1 MNAELPR
8 FVLDGAD
15 ILAITQLILRERE
28 SRDLGRW
35 DEMRECFYDDSV
47 VRVSWFRGSGADF
60 VAGSIDIARRK
71 ILAKHRLS
79 PIRVVLAGDRAI
91 ARLVGI
97 IDLPVQNLATY
108 SRFLY
113 RVERRNGTW
122 GIVGF
127 DAIYM
132 RDELTSAIPGLSVA
146 INPKEVQGF
155 RASYRMLSYY
165 LASQGY
171 DVDSNLPGEDRPE
184 LVEALTK
191 EIEDWAGS
199 RAQGEWRSVCSLNF
213 RWQSLCKDRKYCFRK
228 AQLKIPY

>member
-8 FVLDGAD
+8 FVLDAAD
-15 ILAITQLILRERE
+15 TSAITQLILRERE

-35 DEMRECFYDDSV
+35 DEMRECFFADSV
-47 VRVSWFRGSGADF
+47 VRLSWFRGSGADF
-60 VAGSIDIARRK
+60 VTGSIDMARRQ
-71 ILAKHRLS
+71 IFAKHRLT
-79 PIRVVLAGDRAI
+79 PVRVVLSGDRAI
-91 ARLVGI
+91 ARLVAI
-97 IDLPVQNLATY
+97 IDLPVQIKGVEMNLATY
-108 SRFLY
+108 SRFVY

-132 RDELTSAIPGLSVA
+132 RDELTAAIPGQSVA
-146 INPKEVQGF
+146 TDLKEVQGF

-171 DVDSNLPGEDRPE
+171 DVDSNLPGEDRQE
-184 LVEALTK
+184 LVAALTK

-199 RAQGEWRSVCSLNF
+199 KG
-213 RWQSLCKDRKYCFRK
+213 
-228 AQLKIPY
+228 